1 MRYNHGVSID
11 AAILQLAEY
20 PRADSEPELRALLAR
35 AEADGREW
43 EMRYLQ
49 VALARVVSIRHPEAG
64 LQLGQ
69 TALAGLQALGSL
81 DGQAKAL
88 SVIAYAQRERGEL
101 AECLLALEQA
111 LDIHRSLGN
120 LPEVA
125 RTLTSLC
132 VPLERVGRRDA
143 ALQCLEDAVELLRD
157 TPHQLRLVMQNNASA
172 ALAARARHERDEGL
186 PPASWR
192 GHAERA
198 IALARELLDSPGEEL
213 RAALN
218 NPNYPRGCMA
228 RALVVLD
235 RVDEALPMLQ
245 SLQATYRTAGDTY
258 ALLYVQLDLA
268 RAWLQIGQ
276 PGRARATAT
285 EALALAEA
293 RQFDNAIEDLALV
306 LSQACEADGD
316 HRAALAAFRTH
327 HRMKLRGMTERAEQ
341 RARDL
346 AVRLDTAR
354 AQRESRRD
362 ALTGLLNRRGF
373 DEVLARALADG
384 AEAAAGG
391 AAAGLEP
398 RQALSLLI
406 IDLDH
411 FKAVNDRDGHGRGDQ
426 ALVLLAQ
433 LLQSHCR
440 PEDPAARL
448 GGDEFALIAHTGA
461 EAARQAAKRVREAL
475 RSESQTRWP
484 ERPPLTLSIGIA
496 QWLPPEA
503 ADALLARADAALYAA
518 KAAGRDAVRSA

>member
-20 PRADSEPELRALLAR
+20 PRADSENELRALLAR

-43 EMRYLQ
+43 DTRYLQ
-49 VALARVVSIRHPEAG
+49 VALGRVLSIRNPESA
-64 LQLGQ
+64 LHLGQ
-69 TALAGLQALGSL
+69 TALAGMRALGSL

-88 SVIAYAQRERGEL
+88 NVIAIAQRELGEL

-111 LDIHRSLGN
+111 LDIQRSLGN
-120 LPEVA
+120 RPEMA
-125 RTLTSLC
+125 RTLTNLC

-157 TPHQLRLVMQNNASA
+157 TPHQLRLVMQNNAA
-172 ALAARARHERDEGL
+172 GALAARARNERDEGL
-186 PPASWR
+186 PAAGWQA
-192 GHAERA
+192 HAERA
-198 IALARELLDSPGEEL
+198 VGLARELLERPPEEL
-213 RAALN
+213 QAALN

-235 RVDEALPMLQ
+235 RIDEALPLLQ
-245 SLQATYRTAGDTY
+245 ELQDTYRAGGDTY
-258 ALLYVQLDLA
+258 AQLYVQLDLA
-268 RAWLQIGQ
+268 RAWLQCGQ
-276 PGRARATAT
+276 AVQARATAV

-293 RQFDNAIEDLALV
+293 RHFDNAVEDLALV
-306 LSQACEADGD
+306 LSQACEADD
-316 HRAALAAFRTH
+316 DPRAALAAFRTY

-341 RARDL
+341 RARTL

-373 DEVLARALADG
+373 DEALDRAIADCAG
-384 AEAAAGG
+384 AEAQPDGG
-391 AAAGLEP
+391 RRRE
-398 RQALSLLI
+398 LSLLV

-433 LLQSHCR
+433 LLQRHCR
-440 PEDPAARL
+440 PEDQAARL
-448 GGDEFALIAHTGA
+448 GGDEFALIATA
-461 EAARQAAKRVREAL
+461 SVDIASQAAERVREAL
-475 RSESQTRWP
+475 RGESRARWP
-484 ERPPLTLSIGIA
+484 ERPPLTLSIGMA
-496 QWLPPEA
+496 GLQPPESA
-503 ADALLARADAALYAA
+503 AALVLRADAALYAA
-518 KAAGRDAVRSA
+518 KAAGRDTLRAA